1 MTGPPPEASEQG
13 GVYPELHPVV
23 LYVIAFEF
31 AGRIGMKWAW
41 GAEGIDQGAW
51 AESFVDDA
59 EDLAEKTPEETL
71 A

>member
-31 AGRIGMKWAW
+31 AGLIGMKWA
-41 GAEGIDQGAW
+41 
-51 AESFVDDA
+51 
-59 EDLAEKTPEETL
+59 
-71 A
+71 